1 MKTNIKTHKKQI
13 LFLTIGLGIIILFVI
28 FFPSILPS
36 IRNVYNFRAYL
47 VDDESRELMISARRN
62 ITDSISIP
70 QQMWFLPVVGIK
82 QHAFSQCRELEAVEI
97 PETIRFIE
105 LCAFYNCTSLKS
117 ITLPQNVTSIGLSAF
132 DNCTN
137 LTSINI
143 PAGVTEINDNTFYG
157 CTSLKS
163 ITLPQNVTYI
173 GKNAFRNC
181 TNLTSINI
189 PTWVREIQEGTF
201 YGCTSLKSITLPQD
215 VRSICKDVFHGCTS
229 LTSITFPDSLK
240 NIYESAFHGCTSL
253 TSITFPESLKNIY
266 ESAFQE
272 CSNLSAITFQGKT
285 NINNHAFQSCKKLES
300 VRFKVDGYP
309 NSLAFDDCPL
319 LHRKKIKNTDEWWD
333 WLIIQHF
340 KYSGSDDSMRHSSVA
355 FCGEEENRKALIDS
369 HWYDVLDY
377 GIRPDS
383 KFWIEVLD
391 RELRNMGI
399 ILYCSIVVDSE
410 TGELWWYLRNSR
422 FDFKN

>member
-28 FFPSILPS
+28 FFPSI
-36 IRNVYNFRAYL
+36 RNVYNFRAYL

-62 ITDSISIP
+62 ITGSISIP

-82 QHAFSQCRELEAVEI
+82 EHAFSQCRKLEAVEI

-105 LCAFYNCTSLKS
+105 LSAFQGCTGLKS
-117 ITLPQNVTSIGLSAF
+117 ITLPQNVTSIGKKAFHGCAFLS
-132 DNCTN
+132 
-137 LTSINI
+137 SINI
-143 PAGVTEINDNTFYG
+143 PAGVTEINDDTFYG
-157 CTSLKS
+157 CISLKS

-173 GKNAFRNC
+173 GKNAFHNC

-189 PTWVREIQEGTF
+189 PARVREIQEGTF

-215 VRSICKDVFHGCTS
+215 VMSICKD
-229 LTSITFPDSLK
+229 
-240 NIYESAFHGCTSL
+240 AFHGCASL
-253 TSITFPESLKNIY
+253 TYITFPESLKNIY

-285 NINNHAFQSCKKLES
+285 NINKHAFQSCKKIES
-300 VRFKVDGYP
+300 VRFKVDGCP

-340 KYSGSDDSMRHSSVA
+340 KYSGSDDSMRHSYVA
-355 FCGEEENRKALIDS
+355 FSGKEENRKALIDS

-377 GIRPDS
+377 GIRPDG